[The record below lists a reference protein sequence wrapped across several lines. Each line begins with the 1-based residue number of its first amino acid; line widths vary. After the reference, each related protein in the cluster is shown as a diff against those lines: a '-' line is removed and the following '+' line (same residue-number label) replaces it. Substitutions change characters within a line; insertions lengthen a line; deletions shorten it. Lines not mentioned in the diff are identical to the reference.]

1 MRFIN
6 KQPQDTIKQTLF
18 FQGDDMPEIIQLK
31 THTIQEPLIAAMGFF
46 DGIHLAHQ
54 ALIQK
59 TINIGKEKNLK
70 TAIITFDVHPKTVI
84 YGLEY
89 RYITPFPQ
97 KLDMLTSFPVD
108 YIYVIQ
114 FNKHIAQSDPQVFI
128 DDYLT
133 SINTLVCGFDFKFG
147 YRGSGNTALL
157 KKQTRFDTVIL
168 EQMTYENA
176 KIGSTHIR
184 DLIEAGYVHQIPSTL
199 GRFYSIKGP
208 VIHGAK
214 KGRLIGY
221 PTANIDVDHFMV
233 PKTGVYI
240 SKTWYANQW
249 YDSMTSVGY
258 NPTLNR
264 QKQVSV
270 ESYLFDFDK
279 TIYGEVIESYFVK
292 RLRDEMKFDDVSS
305 LIKQIDHDGEQTKN
319 YLKKHRFPLP
329 FDKTVL

>member
-1 MRFIN
+1 
-6 KQPQDTIKQTLF
+6 
-18 FQGDDMPEIIQLK
+18 MPEVIQLK

-59 TINIGKEKNLK
+59 TINLGKEKRLK

-84 YGLEY
+84 FGLEY

-97 KLDMLTSFPVD
+97 KIDMLKSFPVD
-108 YIYVIQ
+108 YIYVIH

-128 DDYLT
+128 EDYLT
-133 SINTLVCGFDFKFG
+133 SIDTLVCGFDFKFG
-147 YRGSGNTALL
+147 YRGSGNTELL
-157 KKQTRFDTVIL
+157 KKQTRFKTVIV
-168 EQMTYENA
+168 EQMSYENA

-184 DLIEAGYVHQIPSTL
+184 DLIDAGYVQHIPSTL
-199 GRFYSIKGP
+199 GRFYSIRGP

-258 NPTLNR
+258 NPTLNH

-270 ESYLFDFDK
+270 ESYLFDFDQ
-279 TIYGEVIESYFVK
+279 TIYGETIETYFVK
-292 RLRDEMKFDDVSS
+292 RLRDEMKFDDVSA